1 MKIHLTQIDETELLP
16 LLKARSSHS
25 LAHTLVDDPDAAD
38 LILILGNFSS
48 NPSLLLD
55 SLCYRTFPERCAVYT
70 EDDIYLPIVPGV
82 YCSAHI
88 DQHTRIGRIFSYTY
102 ISRNGRYKNP
112 YLAETDSGAPIESAV
127 SKRFLFTFQGG
138 STSLL
143 RKRIFNLRFN
153 RPDVLIENT
162 STYYH
167 WDDSQ
172 PDRVDRQAVYAETI
186 AASHFV
192 LCPRG
197 AGVASIR
204 FFEVMSVGIAPV
216 LIADD
221 YALPPGPVWDD
232 FLLRVPERDIGRLP
246 AILEQHLP
254 TAAKRGRLAR
264 QAFLKHFSVQHEF
277 DRVVELAAISLRHAT
292 PPEEH
297 FRRQQAAIIRRLN
310 LRRKLRDTVRGIVL
324 STMRHLHLKN
334 PYQMNE
340 R

>member
-1 MKIHLTQIDETELLP
+1 MKVFLAQLEETELLP
-16 LLKARSSHS
+16 LLKTRSALSV
-25 LAHTLVDDPDAAD
+25 ANAVVDEPAAAD
-38 LILILGNFSS
+38 LILLLGSFSAKP
-48 NPSLLLD
+48 NLLLD
-55 SLCYRTFPERCAVYT
+55 DPCYRAFPDRCAVYT

-88 DQHTRIGRIFSYTY
+88 DRHTQIGRIFSYTY

-112 YLAETDSGAPIESAV
+112 YLAEVDSAAPIASATR
-127 SKRFLFTFQGG
+127 KKYLFSFQGG

-143 RKRIFNLRFN
+143 RKRMFNLRFN

-162 STYYH
+162 SAYYH

-172 PDRVDRQAVYAETI
+172 PERIDRQAIYAETV

-204 FFEVMSVGIAPV
+204 FFEVMSAGIAPV

-221 YALPPGPVWDD
+221 YALPPGPAWDD
-232 FLLRVPERDIGRLP
+232 FLLRVRERDIEKLP
-246 AILEQHLP
+246 ALLEKHLP
-254 TAAKRGRLAR
+254 SAAERGRLAR
-264 QAFLKHFSVQHEF
+264 ETFLRYFSVQHEF
-277 DRVVELAAISLRHAT
+277 DRVVELAALSLRHA
-292 PPEEH
+292 PPAEGY
-297 FRRQQAAIIRRLN
+297 FRRQQAAVIRRVN
-310 LRRKLRDTVRGIVL
+310 LQRRVRGLIRSAAL
-324 STMRHLHLKN
+324 RAIQLLHLEN
-334 PYQMNE
+334 PYEMNT